1 MTSTPSAETKKTAE
15 SKPSAETRSAGSA
28 RDREIVAARVIVTCP
43 GRNFVTLKIETRSG
57 VYGLGD
63 ATLNGRELAVASY
76 LTDHLIPNLIGRDAG
91 RIEDTWQFFYR
102 GAYWRRGPVTM
113 TAIAAVDMALWDILG
128 KMSGLPLYQLL
139 GGRSREGALV
149 YGHANG
155 RDIAE
160 TSAEVG
166 RYLEMGYQ
174 AVRAQSGVPGLKKTY
189 GISTLKDAYEPAESA
204 LPAETVWNTAK
215 YLNVVPQLFER
226 LRLDHGSDVELLH
239 DAHHRMTPI
248 EAARLG
254 KALEPYRLFWLEDA
268 TPAENQKAFETIRR
282 HTVTPLAVGEVFN
295 SIWDCKHL
303 IEAQLIDYIRTTIVH
318 AGGIT
323 HLRRLADFAALH
335 QVRTGFHGATDLS
348 PVCMGA
354 ALHFD
359 AWVPNFGIQEYMQH
373 SAETLQ
379 VFPHDY
385 TFKEGRLFCGE
396 NPGHGVDLDEKLA
409 ARYPYS
415 PKQLPIARLE
425 DGAMWDW

>member
-1 MTSTPSAETKKTAE
+1 MAVSTAE
-15 SKPSAETRSAGSA
+15 AIGTRPGSA
-28 RDREIVAARVIVTCP
+28 RDREIVSAEVIVTCP
-43 GRNFVTLKIETRSG
+43 ARNFVTLKILTRSG
-57 VYGLGD
+57 VSGIGD

-76 LTDHLIPNLIGRDAG
+76 LKDHLVPNLIGRDAG

-102 GAYWRRGPVTM
+102 GAYWRRGPMTM
-113 TAIAAVDMALWDILG
+113 TAIAAVDVSLWDILG
-128 KMSGLPLYQLL
+128 KMAGMPLYQLL

-155 RDIAE
+155 KDIE
-160 TSAEVG
+160 ECTAEVG
-166 RYLEMGYQ
+166 KYISQGYK
-174 AVRAQSGVPGLKKTY
+174 AIRAQSGVPGIKKAY
-189 GISTLKDAYEPAESA
+189 GISNLKNAYEPAES
-204 LPAETVWNTAK
+204 
-215 YLNVVPQLFER
+215 
-226 LRLDHGSDVELLH
+226 ELLH
-239 DAHHRMTPI
+239 DVHHRLTPL

-254 KALEPYRLFWLEDA
+254 RSLEPYRLFWMEDS
-268 TPAENQKAFETIRR
+268 TPAENQKGFELIRK

-295 SIWDCKHL
+295 SIWDAKHL
-303 IEAQLIDYIRTTIVH
+303 IENQLIDYIRTTIVH

-323 HLRRLADFAALH
+323 HVRRLADFAALH

-359 AWVPNFGIQEYMQH
+359 AWVPNFGIQEYMHH
-373 SAETLQ
+373 SAETNQ

-385 TFKEGRLFCGE
+385 TFKDGRLFCGE
-396 NPGHGVDLDEKLA
+396 SPGHGVDIDEKLA